1 MTEPNTETLDCEGAT
16 LATILERL
24 SRMTA
29 GQTGSFVIK
38 RIASFPVSGRYEPS
52 YIAECQAKAQRE
64 SWILYTAVVGAYYRL
79 VSIKVPEGRRK
90 EVSNLMAVNAGAH
103 SLVGLEK
110 LIQENL
116 DWVKPGTLDLPI
128 LSIEMRTAVRMPEQI
143 AINEV
148 TIDYTGEVFVRRV
161 K

>member
-1 MTEPNTETLDCEGAT
+1 MLESNPETLDCTDAT

-24 SRMTA
+24 SHMTA

-38 RIASFPVSGRYEPS
+38 RTSSFPVSGRYEPS

-64 SWILYTAVVGAYYRL
+64 AWIVYTAVVDAYYRL
-79 VSIKVPEGRRK
+79 VGIKVPEGRRK
-90 EVSNLMAVNAGAH
+90 EVSNLMAMNAGAR

-110 LIQENL
+110 LIQDNL
-116 DWVKPGTLDLPI
+116 DWAKPGTLDIPF
-128 LSIEMRTAVRMPEQI
+128 LSIEMRTVVGMPERI

-148 TIDYTGEVFVRRV
+148 TINYAGEVFVKRQ